1 MQPTFVHSNSVV
13 KDHAYQ
19 QWFGELKIRLHRH
32 QVKAAVHV
40 NTEML
45 EFYWSLGRD
54 LVQMKAETQW
64 GTGVVEQLS
73 LDLKDAFPGM
83 KGFSTTNIWYS
94 KKWYLFYNEELIKLQ
109 QVVGEI
115 PMPKEFGAV
124 PWGQHILIITK
135 CQSVDEA
142 MFYVNKVVE
151 EGWSRRRLEDEL
163 ANNLY
168 ARRGKAITNFSNVLT
183 LPQSMLA
190 TEVLKD
196 PYTFDFLTLTQG
208 YNEKQ
213 LEDALA
219 HNITRFLLE
228 LGSGFAY
235 VGRQMELRMPNG
247 QSYFPDMVFYHI
259 KMRCYVVVE
268 LKVVEFMPEF
278 AGKLNFYVSAADHL
292 LRSEDDNPT
301 IGLLICRSKDETIV
315 QWSLEEINRPIGVA
329 SYQLQEVVDETLRMK
344 FENNI

>member
-1 MQPTFVHSNSVV
+1 MKPTFVHSNSVA
-13 KDHAYQ
+13 KDNAYQ
-19 QWFGELKIRLHRH
+19 QWFGELKSRLRSH
-32 QVKAAVHV
+32 QVKAAMHV

-54 LVQMKAETQW
+54 LVQKKAETQW
-64 GTGVVEQLS
+64 GAGVVEQLS
-73 LDLKDAFPGM
+73 LDLKDAFPGV

-94 KKWYLFYNEELIKLQ
+94 KKWYLYYNEHVIKLHQ
-109 QVVGEI
+109 PGGEI
-115 PMPKEFGAV
+115 PMPEEFGAV
-124 PWGQHILIITK
+124 PWRHHVEIITK
-135 CQSVDEA
+135 CQSVEEA
-142 MFYVNKVVE
+142 LFYVNKVLE

-168 ARRGKAITNFSNVLT
+168 VRQGKAITNFSTSLM
-183 LPQSMLA
+183 LPQSTLA
-190 TEVLKD
+190 TEMLKD

-292 LRSEDDNPT
+292 LRSADDNPT

-329 SYQLQEVVDETLRMK
+329 SYQLQEVVDETLKMK
-344 FENNI
+344 LEK

>member
-1 MQPTFVHSNSVV
+1 MKPTFVHSNSVA
-13 KDHAYQ
+13 KDNAYQ
-19 QWFGELKIRLHRH
+19 QWFGELKSRLRSH
-32 QVKAAVHV
+32 QVKAAMHV

-54 LVQMKAETQW
+54 LVQKKAETQW
-64 GTGVVEQLS
+64 GAGVVEQLS
-73 LDLKDAFPGM
+73 LDLKDAFPGV

-94 KKWYLFYNEELIKLQ
+94 KKWYLYYNEHVIKLHQ
-109 QVVGEI
+109 PGGEI

-124 PWGQHILIITK
+124 PWRHHVEIITK
-135 CQSVDEA
+135 CQSVEEA
-142 MFYVNKVVE
+142 LFYVNKVLE

-168 ARRGKAITNFSNVLT
+168 VRQGKAITNFSTSLM
-183 LPQSMLA
+183 LPQSTLA
-190 TEVLKD
+190 TEMLKD

-292 LRSEDDNPT
+292 LRSADDNPT

-329 SYQLQEVVDETLRMK
+329 SYQLQEVVDETLRMNL
-344 FENNI
+344 EN